1 MNWEDE
7 ELGYFEEEEQLNDFV
22 EEEEQELEPSP
33 SFFVFFRYHELYV
46 KKLLIA

>member
-7 ELGYFEEEEQLNDFV
+7 ELGYVEEEEQLNDFV

-33 SFFVFFRYHELYV
+33 SFFVVTMNYILKSY
-46 KKLLIA
+46 